1 MKTIEGTTC
10 KACHTGK
17 LYKNEVT
24 QKFERE
30 GLEVKI
36 EGIPAL
42 VCETCNQVYFPPGI
56 GDKISDI
63 ANDLF
68 MLSEI
73 KHVGMFKV
81 AV

>member
-1 MKTIEGTTC
+1 MKQEKTC
-10 KACHTGK
+10 KSCRSGILHK
-17 LYKNEVT
+17 KEVSQT
-24 QKFERE
+24 FERE

-42 VCETCNQVYFPPGI
+42 VCNQCGQIYYAPGI
-56 GDKISDI
+56 GDKIVKA

-68 MLSEI
+68 ALSEV
-73 KHVGMFKV
+73 KHAGQYKA